1 MVNLSVGSVFYRGRL
16 ALIFLSLYHKI
27 AATSILWYNKE
38 KSSQK
43 EDTCMKILAVDYGD
57 SRTGLATCDR
67 TEFLTSPITPQI
79 TVKARDKVAARV
91 CEVAKEIEA
100 ELIVIGLPLNM
111 DGTEGERARKSRK
124 LAKTVE
130 TWSGLP
136 VRMWDERQTTCAA
149 ADLLDESGTFGAKR
163 KSILDSVSATV
174 ILDDYIQWRKEHPG
188 EV

>member
-1 MVNLSVGSVFYRGRL
+1 M
-16 ALIFLSLYHKI
+16 K
-27 AATSILWYNKE
+27 K

-130 TWSGLP
+130 IWSGLP

-174 ILDDYIQWRKEHPG
+174 ILDDYLAWRKVHPG

>member
-1 MVNLSVGSVFYRGRL
+1 
-16 ALIFLSLYHKI
+16 
-27 AATSILWYNKE
+27 
-38 KSSQK
+38 
-43 EDTCMKILAVDYGD
+43 MKILAVDYGD

-130 TWSGLP
+130 IWRKAEKHPRLGERDSHPGRLHPVAEGAPGGGLNAPAAPAAKFLCEVRTVCCKVRRKMSLSGLFSQFSRAEF
-136 VRMWDERQTTCAA
+136 V
-149 ADLLDESGTFGAKR
+149 
-163 KSILDSVSATV
+163 
-174 ILDDYIQWRKEHPG
+174 
-188 EV
+188 